1 MFTLPWPKNGRAQD
15 HGVAFCVGWV
25 MQQPT
30 SRQLYAYWDRVRNGR
45 VAPRRFEIEP
55 ARIPALLPETFIAEG
70 AGLLGFRFR
79 LAGTKICEQF
89 GKELRGIDLLS
100 LFGDDDREQLA
111 AMLHAVFTDGA
122 VGHGSF
128 RSFTGTNRQATF
140 ELVLLPLIHTGET
153 INRLLGVITAIEPPF
168 WLGGDP
174 LLRHE
179 LVELHLHWPD
189 GPPAHATR
197 ESAEIVRLSPR
208 RFRVLNGGLA
218 EGRD

>member
-1 MFTLPWPKNGRAQD
+1 
-15 HGVAFCVGWV
+15 

-55 ARIPALLPETFIAEG
+55 ARIPAQLPETFIAESAG
-70 AGLLGFRFR
+70 ALGFRFR

-100 LFGDDDREQLA
+100 LFDDDDRDRLA
-111 AMLHAVFTDGA
+111 AVLHSVFTNGA
-122 VGHGSF
+122 VGHAVF
-128 RSFTGTNRQATF
+128 RSFTAANRQATF
-140 ELVLLPLIHTGET
+140 EIAVMPLIHSGET

-168 WLGGDP
+168 WLGGEQ

-179 LVELHLHWPD
+179 LIELHLHWPD
-189 GPPAHATR
+189 GPPAH
-197 ESAEIVRLSPR
+197 EPPDSAEIVRLSPR
-208 RFRVLNGGLA
+208 RFRVLDGGLV
-218 EGRD
+218 ESDVRVKN